1 MNSAAFTA
9 VPTIHCSLQIFRTLL
24 HTVKRKGRNYYN
36 ETIVT
41 IAGVYLFTRLTN
53 VIITEINN
61 YDLGVSGRG

>member
-9 VPTIHCSLQIFRTLL
+9 AHTYYSLQPADIQDSALYIE
-24 HTVKRKGRNYYN
+24 KERNYYN

-41 IAGVYLFTRLTN
+41 IAGLYLFTRLTN